1 MGADRQAVPVGKAY
15 QKQGVA
21 AFRVREAV
29 VQGGGWG
36 WLREGKGSAPDEGQL
51 PEGPRPA
58 DGPPSLG
65 AEGLAGAGADGSGYA
80 SAGDGVASR

>member
-1 MGADRQAVPVGKAY
+1 MGVGLQAGPVDKAY

-21 AFRVREAV
+21 ASRVHEV
-29 VQGGGWG
+29 VVRGGGWG
-36 WLREGKGSAPDEGQL
+36 WLREDKGSAPDEVQL

-65 AEGLAGAGADGSGYA
+65 AKGLVDAGAGGSGCA